1 MFTQLNYWMLFLLA
15 KHQHRSFHK
24 RKKCWQGRNL
34 TYQTLMTRLEAQAW
48 NGQSWIIITV
58 ELTIADDSLVLL
70 DQGVP
75 WDAIGFVLVPQVLL
89 FFFDFVFAQLQPC
102 QTQSFVTIKVDHH
115 QPEVGKLSD
124 ISTCNRCWKKDYLH
138 ATQRWIIWCYS
149 KVENPRSKG
158 WNLHAWHRG
167 FCAPNLRGP
176 CLQWQD
182 CARNP

>member
-89 FFFDFVFAQLQPC
+89 LFFWFCFCPTTTLPN
-102 QTQSFVTIKVDHH
+102 T
-115 QPEVGKLSD
+115 KLCNYKSRPPPARSRK
-124 ISTCNRCWKKDYLH
+124 IIYMQQVLKERLSTCNPVLNDLMFFQSWE
-138 ATQRWIIWCYS
+138 S
-149 KVENPRSKG
+149 KVKKG
-158 WNLHAWHRG
+158 WNLHAWRRG